1 MLKAWMK
8 AVGVSGGEHE
18 RGSPP
23 HISHWAG
30 WWPPPLK
37 KMSIFKMAE
46 RSSLRPI
53 FDFFYMT
60 HMRGVRNRSYANV
73 YALPN

>member
-1 MLKAWMK
+1 MGESTRGGLPLTSHIGQ
-8 AVGVSGGEHE
+8 VGG
-18 RGSPP
+18 
-23 HISHWAG
+23 A
-30 WWPPPLK
+30 PPLK

-53 FDFFYMT
+53 FDFFYIT
-60 HMRGVRNRSYANV
+60 HMRGVCNRSYANV